1 MFRSLRLLLVTF
13 LPTLRSRLRHGP
25 RRPSWSFLFEWTIRF
40 LRRDW
45 DETAQWPLEAQRQ
58 ATASRPYPGPHLSK
72 VTVREEQ
79 VGGVPV
85 RRFTPPQPGPLQV
98 VFFHGG
104 SYIYGSTRHSHA
116 ELCAHLAAATSLE
129 VIGVEYRL
137 APEHPWP
144 AQLED
149 ARAVCEALTGPLAL
163 AGDSA
168 GGHLAV
174 KTAEA
179 LADEPRG
186 LVLLSPWVDLEMPGA
201 SFTTNDDSDF
211 GTREVL
217 VRHASAVAGGRPLAE
232 LALARVKLEGLPPTF
247 VSVGSAETPR
257 DDILAFVE
265 QLRAAKVDVTLHV
278 AQDMPHNATLF
289 EAYHPSAKQAFAA
302 TAQVLRDW
310 ASAPAHGR

>member
-1 MFRSLRLLLVTF
+1 MFRSLRLLLLTF
-13 LPTLRSRLRHGP
+13 LPTLRARFRHGP

-45 DETAQWPLEAQRQ
+45 DETAQWPLEAQRA
-58 ATASRPYPGPHLSK
+58 ATAARPYPAPHLSK
-72 VTVREEQ
+72 VTVHDEQ
-79 VGGVPV
+79 VGGVSV
-85 RRFTPPQPGPLQV
+85 RRFTPPKPGPLKV

-116 ELCAHLAAATSLE
+116 ELCAHLAVASSLE
-129 VIGVEYRL
+129 VFGVEYRL

-149 ARAVCEALTGPLAL
+149 ARAVCEALPGPLVL

-174 KTAEA
+174 QTAEV
-179 LADEPRG
+179 LKEKPRG

-201 SFTTNDDSDF
+201 SFTSNDDSDF

-217 VRHASAVAGGRPLAE
+217 LRHARAVAGGRPLAE
-232 LALARVKLEGLPPTF
+232 LGLARVKLEGLPPTF

-257 DDILAFVE
+257 DDILGFVE
-265 QLRAAKVDVTLHV
+265 RLRAAKVDVTLHV
-278 AQDMPHNATLF
+278 APDMPHNATLF
-289 EAYHPSAKQAFAA
+289 EAYHPNAKAAFEAVVQA
-302 TAQVLRDW
+302 LRGWDR
-310 ASAPAHGR
+310 A